1 MSVSPAPIR
10 GGRLARIGSIAWHE
24 CRTAWRSRTIQAL
37 GIVLALLLGAAAT
50 VGHARFSAE
59 SAQRQRYQTLVGEQ
73 FAAQPDRHPHRVSHY
88 GYLLFRPRAPL
99 GFFDTGLE
107 SFAGTSIFLEAH
119 RQNTANFSV
128 ASQGGGNDRF
138 GDLTLALVLQFFL
151 PIFVLAVAGVSITRE
166 REAGT
171 LPLLLCQGVKWSDVV
186 WGKWCGT
193 LLLLAA
199 VVMPGAV
206 LAAAWLAFAV
216 DTTLARD
223 VVLRAAGLVGV
234 HALFL
239 AACAAIGIAASA
251 WHHTS
256 RAALVTLIAAWF
268 GLWVILPRV
277 LPVVATAVE
286 PVPVRA
292 TFDADVEARVMELG
306 DSHNPDDPVF
316 ARLRES
322 TLRQY
327 GVTRVEDLP
336 FNYDGLVMAK
346 GEEATT
352 AAYREHLAQL
362 QAAYRRQQRLVEW
375 AGIVSPYIAVRL
387 ASMALA
393 GSDVAHLFEFERQ
406 AEDYR
411 YRLIQGLN
419 DLHQNQVSHSQEQYG
434 AVVNGAPSR
443 GRIDAAFFDR
453 LPTFE
458 YVIPDP
464 GWALAGQRGALLA
477 GAFGMAVIFG
487 MLAWTARRGRL

>member
-1 MSVSPAPIR
+1 
-10 GGRLARIGSIAWHE
+10 
-24 CRTAWRSRTIQAL
+24 
-37 GIVLALLLGAAAT
+37 LALLLGAAAT

-119 RQNTANFSV
+119 RQNTANFSA

-206 LAAAWLAFAV
+206 LAAAWLAFTV
-216 DTTLARD
+216 DATLGRD

-336 FNYDGLVMAK
+336 FNYGGLVMAK
-346 GEEATT
+346 SEEATT

-362 QAAYRRQQRLVEW
+362 QAVYRRQQRFAEW

-411 YRLIQGLN
+411 YRLIQALN
-419 DLHQNQVSHSQEQYG
+419 DLHQNQVTQSQDRYG
-434 AVVNGAPSR
+434 AVVNDAPTR
-443 GRIDAAFFDR
+443 GRIDAAFFER
-453 LPTFE
+453 LPAFE
-458 YVIPDP
+458 YATPSP
-464 GWALAGQRGALLA
+464 GWALATQRGALLGGVLGLA
-477 GAFGMAVIFG
+477 GVLGL
-487 MLAWTARRGRL
+487 LAWTARRGRLQQRGI